1 MKAPITLAR
10 QPRAYF
16 TFLKEYCRNYRQ
28 IGAIAPDSRPC
39 VNAMFRYVPFRTANL
54 ILEYGAASGAVTR
67 RILRRKRPEA
77 VLVSFEK
84 NASFYRLLSKNVSGD
99 NFFPVREDAF
109 ESRRVLFDMG
119 LAGTPVDCII
129 STLPCSFLDF
139 EGLLENAV
147 LPLLAVG
154 GVFVQYVYSLT
165 TLRGYHLSPRL
176 RNHFANIH
184 SRFVLLN
191 LPPVLIYSCTR

>member
-1 MKAPITLAR
+1 MKAPATLAR
-10 QPRAYF
+10 QPRAYL

-54 ILEYGAASGAVTR
+54 ILEFGAASGAVTR
-67 RILRRKRPEA
+67 RILLRKRPDA

-84 NASFYRLLSKNVSGD
+84 NPSFYRLLNKNVSGD
-99 NFFPVREDAF
+99 NFFPVQEDVFDSA
-109 ESRRVLFDMG
+109 RVLGQIG
-119 LAGTPVDCII
+119 LSGFPVDCVI

-139 EGLLENAV
+139 EGLLEHAV
-147 LPLLAVG
+147 LPLLAPG
-154 GVFVQYVYSLT
+154 GVFVQYLYSLS
-165 TLRGYHLSPRL
+165 TLRGYRLSPRL
-176 RNHFANIH
+176 RNYFENIH